1 MKNYKGTHK
10 KLNKY
15 MYTEIKVPFYKYKN
29 YNENDIL
36 YIYTHILRYTYAT
49 DWLVL
54 QSIQLQQYA

>member
-1 MKNYKGTHK
+1 
-10 KLNKY
+10 
-15 MYTEIKVPFYKYKN
+15 MYTEVKVPFYKYKN
-29 YNENDIL
+29 YNENDI